1 MITSCLA
8 SFVVLLNPR
17 TRLAHDCRRNT
28 ACCQRR
34 RSGRAPGSGALAD
47 GATRAA
53 YNFQIAGDGQRAIMQ
68 RPNGNW
74 AVAGFKRRYITGR
87 RLARRHE
94 IGDVMGAVAKW
105 FVL

>member
-1 MITSCLA
+1 MTAVAIRL
-8 SFVVLLNPR
+8 VVRGATAAESQLL
-17 TRLAHDCRRNT
+17 
-28 ACCQRR
+28 
-34 RSGRAPGSGALAD
+34 SLAD